1 MGGDILK
8 QLKDNSVDKIFIE
21 SSHFVAPDA
30 TKQIGFININQFNS
44 QVEYYFGTLHTSSDY
59 KKITIYKKIVGN
71 KTSYVRVF
79 EFNGLGEKEAVIIC
93 DKELATLVKNALF
106 NLGYNFEKPKSLKK

>member
-1 MGGDILK
+1 MGGDVLK
-8 QLKDNSVDKIFIE
+8 QLKDDSVDKIFIE

-59 KKITIYKKIVGN
+59 KKIGGN

-79 EFNGLGEKEAVIIC
+79 EFNGLGEKEAAIIC
-93 DKELATLVKNALF
+93 DKELSTLVKNALF